1 MITLVAQI
9 INLLIVLIVVG
20 VILLVRSIKSIQKRI
35 SILEAKIKDKNNS
48 I

>member
-1 MITLVAQI
+1 MMTLVAQI